1 MKKNI
6 ILLGSPGAGK
16 GTIAKR
22 FVASNKYTLITTGDI
37 FREERNSGSELG
49 KLINETIG
57 SGKLVSDD
65 ITNAVV
71 ENKLKNSKGPYL
83 LDGYPRTKA
92 QAEFLEKK
100 LGIDLVVYL
109 EVTDDVVIE
118 RIIARGETSG
128 RDDDKDINVIHKR
141 LKEFKKETQ
150 PLFDFYSERGVLQ
163 TINAENGIDEVFE
176 SFTNLVNEDKKVN
189 IS

>member
-22 FVASNKYTLITTGDI
+22 FAGSEKYTLITTGDI

-92 QAEFLEKK
+92 QAEFLEKT
-100 LGIDLVVYL
+100 LNIDLVVYL

-118 RIIARGETSG
+118 RIVKRGETSG
-128 RDDDKDINVIHKR
+128 RDDDKDLNVINKR
-141 LKEFKKETQ
+141 LVEFKKETQ
-150 PLFDFYSERGVLQ
+150 PLFDFYSEKGLLH
-163 TINAENGIDEVFE
+163 TINAEESIDDVFNA
-176 SFTNLVNEDKKVN
+176 FTDLIGEEKKV
-189 IS
+189 S